1 MWPTLLYAALAI
13 AICGWIFTSFRQRRK
28 VHALERSKEEIQ
40 VEETLVFDFL
50 HGLGEA
56 FRETIK
62 PHDLHRLI
70 VEGATR
76 ILDAHGGALYLT
88 DRSGNKLVP
97 VFLSKGCPPLV
108 PVPGHILHQ
117 AATTPAALEGFLR
130 MHSVPPSEGL
140 IGTETIKPH
149 DLHRL
154 IVEGATRIL
163 DAHGGALYLTD
174 RSGNK
179 LVPVFLS
186 KGCPPLVPVPGH
198 ILHQAATAPAALE
211 GFLRMHSV
219 PPGEGL
225 IGTVWQT
232 TQPVSLADVRDVP
245 ELARLRETPLGTA
258 SLMATALLYGKQNM
272 GVLAVGN
279 GPMGA
284 PFTPSDFVVFKSIA
298 EQSAFALYNAIIY
311 SEANEKKRLDHDL
324 EIARDIQRILLP
336 EKSPAVPGFEIAGI
350 NIPARQVSGDYFD
363 YIRVDEHRLG
373 VAIADVS
380 GKGVPASL
388 IMAICR
394 SVLRSQAPQ
403 NPSPAEVLKAVNRQL
418 YPDIKEDMF
427 ISMAYLVVDHS
438 VGSITLARAGHD
450 APLLYRRAQQTVELI
465 KPPGMVVG
473 IDSGSVFDRITND
486 FAIRL
491 EQDDCLV
498 LYTDGVTEALDAEG
512 FEFGIDRMIQSV
524 RASAAHGASA
534 IITRL
539 IDDVRNFVGAHP
551 QNDDITLITIR
562 KHEKDQP

>member
-1 MWPTLLYAALAI
+1 MWPTLLYALLAI
-13 AICGWIFTSFRQRRK
+13 AICGWVFTSFRQRRK

-76 ILDAHGGALYLT
+76 ILDANGGALYLT

-97 VFLSKGCPPLV
+97 MFLSKGCPPLV

-130 MHSVPPSEGL
+130 MH
-140 IGTETIKPH
+140 T
-149 DLHRL
+149 
-154 IVEGATRIL
+154 
-163 DAHGGALYLTD
+163 
-174 RSGNK
+174 
-179 LVPVFLS
+179 
-186 KGCPPLVPVPGH
+186 
-198 ILHQAATAPAALE
+198 
-211 GFLRMHSV
+211 V

-284 PFTPSDFVVFKSIA
+284 PFTPSYFVVFKSIA

-324 EIARDIQRILLP
+324 EIARDIQRVLLP
-336 EKSPAVPGFEIAGI
+336 TEPAAVDGFEISGLS
-350 NIPARQVSGDYFD
+350 IPARQVSGDYFD
-363 YIRVDEHRLG
+363 YINVDAERFG

-394 SVLRSQAPQ
+394 SVLRSEAAK
-403 NPSPAEVLKAVNRQL
+403 NPSPADVLHKVNRQL

-427 ISMAYLVVDHS
+427 ISMAYLVLDHAHS
-438 VGSITLARAGHD
+438 WVMLARAGHD
-450 APLLYRRAQQTVELI
+450 APLLFKRASQSVEKL

-473 IDSGSVFDRITND
+473 IDSGSVFGRHTN
-486 FAIRL
+486 
-491 EQDDCLV
+491 
-498 LYTDGVTEALDAEG
+498 G
-512 FEFGIDRMIQSV
+512 FNVPI
-524 RASAAHGASA
+524 
-534 IITRL
+534 
-539 IDDVRNFVGAHP
+539 
-551 QNDDITLITIR
+551 
-562 KHEKDQP
+562 